1 VNAIASNL
9 PSANSPENGGAGL
22 PGTRRRLIFSIGA
35 LVLVLCGVAYW
46 LVSDRDS
53 ASTENAYVGGNVV
66 VITAQVGGVV
76 TAIGADDTDRVH
88 AGQTVIRLDDTDAKV
103 ALEQAQAQLARAV
116 RQVRASYADAG
127 TSQADIEMH
136 QVALARAKADLAHR
150 RGLLAIGAVS
160 GEEVR
165 HAEQAVRAAD
175 AALQMAREKN
185 KGSLAAIDGTTLQRN
200 PAVLA
205 AAAQV
210 RAAYVALQ
218 RTVIPAP
225 VAGIVTRRNVQVGE
239 RIAPGVPLMA
249 IVPPDQLWVDA
260 NFKESQLRDVRIGQP
275 VTLTSDLYG
284 GDVVYHGVVEGQ
296 EPGTGNAFSLLPAQ
310 NATGNWIKVVQR
322 VPVRIARHP
331 CEVEAHPLQ
340 LGLSMQVEVSTRDHD
355 GQRLAASGTHAHA
368 YRTDVY
374 AHQLAHADA
383 MVADI
388 IKANR

>member
-1 VNAIASNL
+1 MNVIASAT
-9 PSANSPENGGAGL
+9 SAVVG
-22 PGTRRRLIFSIGA
+22 RRRLGLTAGGLILALIGM
-35 LVLVLCGVAYW
+35 AYW
-46 LVSDRDS
+46 LISSHYSV
-53 ASTENAYVGGNVV
+53 STEDAYVGGNVV
-66 VITAQVGGVV
+66 MVTAQVGGVV

-88 AGQTVIRLDDTDAKV
+88 AGQTVIRLDNTDAKV

-116 RQVRASYADAG
+116 RQVRASYADAS
-127 TSQADIEMH
+127 TAQANIKVRE
-136 QVALARAKADLAHR
+136 VELARAKADLAHR

-160 GEEVR
+160 GEEIR
-165 HAEQAVRAAD
+165 HAEQTVRAAS
-175 AALQMAREKN
+175 AALEMARERTKA
-185 KGSLAAIDGTTLQRN
+185 SLAAIDRTSLQRN

-225 VAGIVTRRNVQVGE
+225 VSGIVTRRHVQVGE
-239 RIAPGVPLMA
+239 RIAPGVPLLA

-260 NFKESQLRDVRIGQP
+260 NFKESQLRNVRIGQP

-284 GDVVYHGVVEGQ
+284 GSVVYHGVVEGQ

-322 VPVRIARHP
+322 VPVRIALRPH
-331 CEVEAHPLQ
+331 EVEAHPLQ
-340 LGLSMQVEVSTRDHD
+340 LGLSMRVEVSTRGHE
-355 GQRLAASGTHAHA
+355 GQRLAASHEHAHG

-388 IKANR
+388 INANL

>member
-1 VNAIASNL
+1 MNVIASA
-9 PSANSPENGGAGL
+9 PSSAAVD
-22 PGTRRRLIFSIGA
+22 RRRLSLTIGA
-35 LVLVLCGVAYW
+35 LVLALCGVAYW
-46 LVSDRDS
+46 LFSDRNS
-53 ASTENAYVGGNVV
+53 VATENAYVGGNVV
-66 VITAQVGGVV
+66 MITAQIGGVV

-103 ALEQAQAQLARAV
+103 ALEQAKAQLARAV

-127 TSQADIEMH
+127 TAQANIKMH
-136 QVALARAKADLAHR
+136 EVDLARAEEDLAHR

-160 GEEVR
+160 GEEIR
-165 HAEQAVRAAD
+165 HAEQTVRAAR
-175 AALQMAREKN
+175 AALEMAREKT
-185 KGSLAAIDGTTLQRN
+185 KASLAAIDRTSLQRN

-225 VAGIVTRRNVQVGE
+225 VSGIVTRRHVQVGE
-239 RIAPGVPLMA
+239 RIAPGLPLMA
-249 IVPPDQLWVDA
+249 IVPPDQIWVDA

-275 VTLTSDLYG
+275 VTLTADLYG
-284 GDVVYHGVVEGQ
+284 GSVVYHGVVEGQ

-322 VPVRIARHP
+322 VPVRIALRP
-331 CEVEAHPLQ
+331 REIEAHPLQ

-355 GQRLAASGTHAHA
+355 GRRLAASGARAHG
-368 YRTDVY
+368 YRTEVY

-388 IKANR
+388 IQANL

>member
-1 VNAIASNL
+1 MLSM
-9 PSANSPENGGAGL
+9 
-22 PGTRRRLIFSIGA
+22 GA

-46 LVSDRDS
+46 FISDRHS
-53 ASTENAYVGGNVV
+53 VSTENAYVGGNVV
-66 VITAQVGGVV
+66 MITAQVGGVV
-76 TAIGADDTDRVH
+76 TAIGVDDTDRVD
-88 AGQTVIRLDDTDAKV
+88 AGKTVIRLDDTDAKV

-116 RQVRASYADAG
+116 RQVRASYAEAG
-127 TSQADIEMH
+127 TSQATIKMREVD
-136 QVALARAKADLAHR
+136 LARAKADLAHR
-150 RGLLAIGAVS
+150 RGLLALGAVS

-165 HAEQAVRAAD
+165 HAEQTVRAAS
-175 AALQMAREKN
+175 AALQAAREKN
-185 KGSLAAIDGTTLQRN
+185 KGSLAAIDGTSLQRN

-239 RIAPGVPLMA
+239 RITAGVPLMA

-284 GDVVYHGVVEGQ
+284 SEVVYHGVVEGQ

-322 VPVRIARHP
+322 VPVRIALRP
-331 CEVEAHPLQ
+331 REVELHPLQ
-340 LGLSMQVEVSTRDHD
+340 LGLSMHVEVSTRDH
-355 GQRLAASGTHAHA
+355 GGPRLAASGAHVHG

-388 IKANR
+388 IKANL